1 MAIQRGDI
9 YRFNLEP
16 AKGSEQQG
24 NARPCIVLSVGAYND
39 KLPTVSIVPLTSAPR
54 RELPPIVVS
63 VPSAGR
69 ENSMAFCNQGR
80 VVDKS
85 RIVGKLLGKLSIDD
99 LQKIETG
106 VKRYLGL

>member
-1 MAIQRGDI
+1 MGIQRGEI

-16 AKGSEQQG
+16 TKGSEQQG
-24 NARPCIVLSVGAYND
+24 NARPCVVLSVGAYND
-39 KLPTVSIVPLTSAPR
+39 KLPTVSIVPLTSAAR
-54 RELPPIVVS
+54 RELPPIVVY
-63 VPSAGR
+63 VPSAGHDS
-69 ENSMAFCNQGR
+69 SMAFCNQGR

-85 RIVGKLLGKLSIDD
+85 RIVGKLVGKLSVED

>member
-1 MAIQRGDI
+1 MAIQRGEI

-16 AKGSEQQG
+16 TRGSEQQG
-24 NARPCIVLSVGAYND
+24 DARPCVVLSVGAYND
-39 KLPTVSIVPLTSAPR
+39 RLPTVSIVPLTSAAR

-69 ENSMAFCNQGR
+69 LTSMAFCNQGR

-85 RIVGKLLGKLSIDD
+85 RIVVGMLGKLSITD
-99 LQKIETG
+99 LQKVETG
-106 VKRYLGL
+106 VKRYLDL

>member
-1 MAIQRGDI
+1 MAIQRGEI
-9 YRFNLEP
+9 YRFDLEP
-16 AKGSEQQG
+16 ARGSEQQG
-24 NARPCIVLSVGAYND
+24 DARPCVVLSVGAYNNR
-39 KLPTVSIVPLTSAPR
+39 LPTVSIVPLTSAAR

-69 ENSMAFCNQGR
+69 QASMAFCNQGR

-85 RIVGKLLGKLSIDD
+85 RIVGRLLGKLSVAD